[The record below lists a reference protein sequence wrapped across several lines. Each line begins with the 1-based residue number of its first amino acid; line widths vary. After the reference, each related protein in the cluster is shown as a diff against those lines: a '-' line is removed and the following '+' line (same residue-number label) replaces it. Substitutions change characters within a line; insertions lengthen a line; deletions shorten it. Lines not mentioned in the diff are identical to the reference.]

1 MASENDAGS
10 KWILKMEAILDNSG
24 TPTKKNL
31 TLSTL
36 LKSINNYDLI
46 HDPETRKRARQ
57 IILEAS
63 KRIIEK
69 NRGTGKKLTYREGT
83 KTRLRQIGSY
93 ANQLSKIIEPLLHID
108 EAEYSRNLIE
118 EFMPKVE
125 EAARFATKLDPEMA
139 AQMLKILDSAEILGL
154 TFNKDLSVAFKEII
168 ELHVVPKNLDAS
180 RLLLELAQARFEAGE
195 YLTSYLLSREAT
207 RSIVEDLTGAYTK
220 ELGPEEAPSPDWR
233 FEDYLRYLMEVGLVP
248 VEEGKEFLELFVGEP
263 EHLNSRWKKRR
274 EADRAL
280 TGVRNYLDLIDSE
293 NAENEEWL

>member
-1 MASENDAGS
+1 MASEHDAGS
-10 KWILKMEAILDNSG
+10 EWILKMEAILDNQG

-46 HDPETRKRARQ
+46 RDPETRKRGRQ

-69 NRGTGKKLTYREGT
+69 NRGTGKKLAYREGT

-108 EAEYSRNLIE
+108 ESEYARNLIE

-139 AQMLKILDSAEILGL
+139 AQMLKILDSAEILNL
-154 TFNKDLSVAFKEII
+154 TFNKDLNEAFKEII

-207 RSIVEDLTGAYTK
+207 RSIVEDLTGAYAK

-233 FEDYLRYLMEVGLVP
+233 FEDYLGYLMEVGLVP

-280 TGVRNYLDLIDSE
+280 TGVRNYLDLIDNE
-293 NAENEEWL
+293 NSENEEWL